1 MNSSGNSK
9 KAPAMLYLSI
19 IFLVASVL
27 MICMFCVAV
36 FASEP
41 IFHGV
46 ADTGQ
51 VKCFDSD
58 GNGLPGEL
66 LPIVR

>member
-1 MNSSGNSK
+1 MNSTGNSK
-9 KAPAMLYLSI
+9 KAPAMLYFSI

-36 FASEP
+36 YASEP
-41 IFHGV
+41 IPNGLV
-46 ADTGQ
+46 DTGQ
-51 VKCFDSD
+51 VTFYDSD
-58 GNGLPGEL
+58 GNRLPGEP